1 MEADKDSICYG
12 KPLCSYTARINCLFD
27 LIGLYNANN
36 LNAAIAM
43 ESIFEVPNSMI
54 KKALE
59 EYVPENNRAL
69 KW

>member
-1 MEADKDSICYG
+1 
-12 KPLCSYTARINCLFD
+12 
-27 LIGLYNANN
+27 
-36 LNAAIAM
+36 M

-69 KW
+69 KWWRRGLTRLF